1 MCSWEGLLD
10 FKNEE
15 NMVFYLL
22 SGKGSASHPSCY
34 FGESVYRGR
43 TLHNLGSIYLLPQA
57 DHPLPTPSDRHH
69 PALGPLS
76 HVHTYLHHHQQCT
89 HTHTHMH
96 THTPGSSNPTAEA
109 PGTPHSQG
117 PGRQSP
123 GRDMAWSHTR
133 KFCLRAHL
141 CGHLTGCLRLL
152 VLPAPPLLVTGEGI
166 M

>member
-69 PALGPLS
+69 PARVELKAFPQCLLEGRQCIHVRASWLELAQSPLPLS
-76 HVHTYLHHHQQCT
+76 V
-89 HTHTHMH
+89 
-96 THTPGSSNPTAEA
+96 
-109 PGTPHSQG
+109 
-117 PGRQSP
+117 
-123 GRDMAWSHTR
+123 
-133 KFCLRAHL
+133 
-141 CGHLTGCLRLL
+141 
-152 VLPAPPLLVTGEGI
+152 
-166 M
+166 